1 MIRVAA
7 VVGAII
13 ACVAMPLAQ
22 AATSEAGAPI
32 AALDQA
38 LIKVMHD
45 GKATPFSQRYAS
57 LAPVVQQTFDLE
69 AILETSIGPRWRTFA
84 AAEQQDIRT
93 EFLQFTVASYVSSFS
108 SYSGE
113 RFEVASDTRNIGA
126 EQVVTTRIIPTS
138 GDPAR
143 IDYVMRQGSAGWQ
156 AVDVLLDGS
165 ISRIAVM
172 RSDFRSLIGGGP
184 QALVESLRKKV
195 ADLSGGAG
203 VQ

>member
-1 MIRVAA
+1 MTRIAPMIGA
-7 VVGAII
+7 VI
-13 ACVAMPLAQ
+13 ACFAISLAH

-38 LIKVMHD
+38 LVKVMQE

-57 LAPVVQQTFDLE
+57 LVPVIQQTFDLE
-69 AILETSIGPRWRTFA
+69 TILETSIGPRWHNFA
-84 AAEQQDIRT
+84 PAEQQDIRT
-93 EFLQFTVASYVSSFS
+93 EFLKFTVASYVSNFS